1 MTACKD
7 SLNGKKA
14 VSATL
19 AGVLAV
25 GMVPAAAF
33 AADGAQAADTQS
45 GDGVDLL
52 WQSPAEAFSNA
63 TVTEA
68 YDLNGNKVDTGEAVS
83 FAYKA
88 GTAQGLDVQE
98 VTIDGYDDPIA
109 TTDANKFVVRYFKQ
123 GTDGKATT
131 DTATGDQYGVAAPT
145 SAGKYVAV
153 VKAVALNGATNEFNG
168 GKLEIPFEIKE
179 SKLTGAT
186 PYAVQEDANDLSVTD
201 LTYNGNN
208 WAATD
213 AQSGKHTKLGFQI
226 DGKKLVE
233 GTDYNVTFIKPGTA
247 QTATITNVI
256 DAGSYVAVLTG
267 MGAYTGKVE
276 VPVTVNKLDL
286 STLDFADISIAQP
299 ESGVAEKPTADDLEV
314 TNATVG
320 AIFDAPAQ
328 ADISSW
334 GNTGSYNFTVSPA
347 KEQADS
353 NFVKADGKVKT
364 GSVKVNIVGD
374 EVEDSAFY
382 YGTQEISS
390 LLTDGAITIDHSV
403 EGTADFDTSKIK
415 VQKTAATGTTKAT
428 YFKSSEVSVAVKDAD
443 GNAVSD
449 KVLSKPGTYT
459 VTVSLNSAALNP
471 AYSFGGSYTFK
482 VKVTEGNILSADMS
496 AYWKGK
502 LASVDSNGN
511 AKAELFYT
519 GDDALQNAS
528 FVVKDQEGNTLTEGT
543 DYTVEVKNS
552 KGDVV
557 DEAVNADTYTATIKS
572 AGYTF
577 VGSTTMTITVK
588 AITVKPIVKDTFK
601 NGDGETFLAYTGD
614 AITPSFKY
622 AALKD
627 DGTALKDDNGDQ
639 VYVDVPADIY
649 DLTYKYAKK
658 SDGTFAS
665 VDEMKDK
672 GYYKVRINLKDTEVA
687 ANYKLAAG
695 VNPVTIKVA
704 DDRVFADVPTGEWY
718 NDAVYKI
725 SATAT
730 NDNGETVVGPY
741 GTLMSGYAGSALF
754 GPNDTMTRAQV
765 AKVLGKAAGVT
776 VANDP
781 TDGVVDNTKSYQT
794 PFSDVDGSAWYA
806 GYVAWASDTGI
817 VTGYQDG
824 SNAFGPEDSITREQ
838 FCLMLQRFAA
848 KYNLYEAA
856 DGSALAA
863 MPDASGVSS
872 WAKDAV
878 AWAVDKGYI
887 GKGGV
892 VDAQGTIT
900 RGMAAQILVRF
911 VDDNALVN
919 KVPLK

>member
-1 MTACKD
+1 MKIID
-7 SLNGKKA
+7 
-14 VSATL
+14 
-19 AGVLAV
+19 
-25 GMVPAAAF
+25 
-33 AADGAQAADTQS
+33 
-45 GDGVDLL
+45 
-52 WQSPAEAFSNA
+52 
-63 TVTEA
+63 
-68 YDLNGNKVDTGEAVS
+68 
-83 FAYKA
+83 A
-88 GTAQGLDVQE
+88 GTAQSSNE
-98 VTIDGYDDPIA
+98 VDA
-109 TTDANKFVVRYFKQ
+109 T
-123 GTDGKATT
+123 
-131 DTATGDQYGVAAPT
+131 
-145 SAGKYVAV
+145 S
-153 VKAVALNGATNEFNG
+153 
-168 GKLEIPFEIKE
+168 
-179 SKLTGAT
+179 
-186 PYAVQEDANDLSVTD
+186 
-201 LTYNGNN
+201 
-208 WAATD
+208 
-213 AQSGKHTKLGFQI
+213 
-226 DGKKLVE
+226 
-233 GTDYNVTFIKPGTA
+233 
-247 QTATITNVI
+247 
-256 DAGSYVAVLTG
+256 AGSYVAVLTG

-276 VPVTVNKLDL
+276 VPITVNKLDL
-286 STLDFADISIAQP
+286 STLDFADINIPQP
-299 ESGVAEKPTADDLEV
+299 ESDVAGKPTAADLKV

-320 AIFDAPAQ
+320 DIFAAPAQ

-347 KEQADS
+347 SNQDDS

-364 GSVKVNIVGD
+364 GSVKVNIVGA
-374 EVEDSAFY
+374 EVANSAFY
-382 YGTQEISS
+382 YGTQEISN
-390 LLTDGAITIDHSV
+390 LLTEKSDSSLSANDTFKVDHSV

-415 VQKTAATGTTKAT
+415 VQKTAATTSTKAT

-449 KVLSKPGTYT
+449 KVLSEPGTYT

-482 VKVTEGNILSADMS
+482 VKVTEGSILSADMS

-502 LASVDSNGN
+502 LASVDANGN

-528 FVVKDQEGNTLTEGT
+528 FVVKDQEGNTLAEGT

-557 DEAVNADTYTATIKS
+557 DEAINADTYTATIKS

-577 VGSTTMTITVK
+577 AGSTTMTITVK
-588 AITVKPIVKDTFK
+588 AITVTPIVKDTFV
-601 NGDGETFLAYTGD
+601 NGDGEAFLAYTGD

-627 DGTALKDDNGDQ
+627 DGSALTDDDNNQ
-639 VYVDVPADIY
+639 VYVDVPAGIY

-658 SDGTFAS
+658 STDSYAS
-665 VDEMKDK
+665 VEEMKDK
-672 GYYKVRINLKDTEVA
+672 GYYKVRINLKDDEVA

-730 NDNGETVVGPY
+730 DDNGDTVVGPY
-741 GTLMSGYAGSALF
+741 GTLMSGYAGTALF

-765 AKVLGKAAGVT
+765 AKVLGKAAGVV

-781 TDGVVDNTKSYQT
+781 TDGVVDATTSYQT
-794 PFSDVDGSAWYA
+794 PFSDVNGSAWYA

-824 SNAFGPEDSITREQ
+824 SETFGPEDSITREQ

-878 AWAVDKGYI
+878 AWAVEKGYI

-911 VDDNALVN
+911 VDDNALVG

>member
-7 SLNGKKA
+7 SLSGKKA

-33 AADGAQAADTQS
+33 AETAQADTTEAN
-45 GDGVDLL
+45 DGIDLL

-68 YDLNGNKVDTGEAVS
+68 YDLNGNKVDTSEAVS

-98 VTIDGYDDPIA
+98 VTLDGYDKPIA
-109 TTDANKFVVRYFKQ
+109 TTDADKFVVRYYTQ

-131 DTATGDQYGVAAPT
+131 TTATGDEYGVKAPT

-201 LTYNGNN
+201 LTFNGNN
-208 WAATD
+208 WAATE
-213 AQSGKHTKLGFQI
+213 SNTTKHTKLGFQL

-233 GTDYNVTFIKPGTA
+233 GTDYSVKIIAAGAA
-247 QTATITNVI
+247 QSSSEVEATN
-256 DAGSYVAVLTG
+256 AGSYVAVLTG
-267 MGAYTGKVE
+267 TGAYTGKVE

-286 STLDFADISIAQP
+286 STLDFADINIPQTSEGA
-299 ESGVAEKPTADDLEV
+299 VAKPTAAALKV

-320 AIFDAPAQ
+320 SIFADPAQ

-347 KEQADS
+347 NGQSEN

-364 GSVKVNIVGD
+364 GSVKVNIVGA
-374 EVEDSAFY
+374 EVKASAFY

-415 VQKTAATGTTKAT
+415 VQKTAATTSAKAT

-471 AYSFGGSYTFK
+471 AYSYGGSYTFK
-482 VKVTEGNILSADMS
+482 VKVTEGSILSADMS

-502 LASVDSNGN
+502 LASVDSDGN

-577 VGSTTMTITVK
+577 AGSTTMTIKVK
-588 AITVKPIVKDTFK
+588 AITVTPIVKDTYK
-601 NGDGETFLAYTGD
+601 TGTSGEFIAYTGD
-614 AITPSFKY
+614 AITPTFKY

-627 DGTALKDDNGDQ
+627 DGTALKDSDGNQ

-658 SDGTFAS
+658 SGGTFAS
-665 VDEMKDK
+665 VDAMKDK

-704 DDRVFADVPTGEWY
+704 DDRAFADVPTGEWY

-725 SATAT
+725 SST
-730 NDNGETVVGPY
+730 EY
-741 GTLMSGYAGSALF
+741 KMLMQGYYNSKLF
-754 GPNDTMTRAQV
+754 GPNDDLSRAQTTKLL
-765 AKVLGKAAGVT
+765 ARLAGVVET
-776 VANDP
+776 GDDGSETWIADGGTYTP
-781 TDGVVDNTKSYQT
+781 YTDVEQ
-794 PFSDVDGSAWYA
+794 SAWYA
-806 GYVAWASDTGI
+806 TPIAWASKAGI
-817 VTGYQDG
+817 VTGFGDG
-824 SNAFGPEDSITREQ
+824 TFGPDQTITREQ
-838 FCLMLQRFAA
+838 FCIMLQRYAE
-848 KYNLYEAA
+848 KYNMYEAA

-863 MPDASGVSS
+863 MPDASSVSD

-878 AWAVDKGYI
+878 AWAVEQGYI

-892 VDAQGTIT
+892 VDPQGNIT
-900 RGMAAQILVRF
+900 RAQAAQIMVRF
-911 VDDNALVN
+911 MDAN
-919 KVPLK
+919 KLTVTTPTDRK

>member
-33 AADGAQAADTQS
+33 AADADQADTQS

-52 WQSPAEAFSNA
+52 WQSPAEAFSSA

-68 YDLNGNKVDTGEAVS
+68 YDLNGNKVDTSEAVS

-98 VTIDGYDDPIA
+98 VAIDGYDDPIA

-123 GTDGKATT
+123 GTDGKATAE
-131 DTATGDQYGVAAPT
+131 TATGDQYGVAAPT
-145 SAGKYVAV
+145 AAGKYVAC
-153 VKAVALNGATNEFNG
+153 VKAVELNGAKNEFKG
-168 GKLEIPFEIKE
+168 GVVEIPFEIKE

-201 LTYNGNN
+201 LTFNGNN
-208 WAATD
+208 WAATEGQD
-213 AQSGKHTKLGFQI
+213 GNAKHTKLGFQI

-233 GTDYNVTFIKPGTA
+233 GTDYSVTFIKPGTA
-247 QTATITNVI
+247 QTATITDITN
-256 DAGSYVAVLTG
+256 AGSYVAVLTG

-286 STLDFADISIAQP
+286 STLDFADINIPQTSDGAA
-299 ESGVAEKPTADDLEV
+299 SKPTADDLKV

-320 AIFDAPAQ
+320 SIFAAPAQ

-334 GNTGSYNFTVSPA
+334 GNTGSYNFTVSP
-347 KEQADS
+347 KDDQNEN

-364 GSVKVNIVGD
+364 GSVKVNIVGA
-374 EVEDSAFY
+374 EVADTAFY
-382 YGTQEISS
+382 YGTQTVES
-390 LLTDGAITIDHSV
+390 LLTEKSDSGLSANDTFKVDHSV

-415 VQKTAATGTTKAT
+415 VQKTAATASTKVT

-449 KVLSKPGTYT
+449 KVLSEPGTYT

-482 VKVTEGNILSADMS
+482 VKVTEGSILSADMS

-502 LASVDSNGN
+502 LASVDASGN

-577 VGSTTMTITVK
+577 AGSTTMTITVK
-588 AITVKPIVKDTFK
+588 AITVTPIVKDTFK
-601 NGDGETFLAYTGD
+601 TGTADEFLAYTGD
-614 AITPSFKY
+614 AITPTFKY

-627 DGTALKDDNGDQ
+627 DGTALKDDNDKQ

-672 GYYKVRINLKDTEVA
+672 GYYQVRINLKDTDVA

-725 SATAT
+725 SSAEYKKLMQ
-730 NDNGETVVGPY
+730 GYY
-741 GTLMSGYAGSALF
+741 GSKLF
-754 GPNDTMTRAQV
+754 GPNDDLSRAQTTKLL
-765 AKVLGKAAGVT
+765 ARLAGV
-776 VANDP
+776 VSESE
-781 TDGVVDNTKSYQT
+781 DGSETWSSDEGTYT
-794 PFSDVDGSAWYA
+794 PYPDVEQSAWYA
-806 GYVAWASDTGI
+806 TPIAWASKAGI
-817 VTGYQDG
+817 VTGFGDG
-824 SNAFGPEDSITREQ
+824 TFGPDQTITREQ
-838 FCLMLQRFAA
+838 FCIMLQRYAE
-848 KYNLYEAA
+848 KYNMYEAA

-863 MPDASGVSS
+863 MPDASSVSD
-872 WAKDAV
+872 WAQDAV
-878 AWAVDKGYI
+878 AWAVEQGYI

-892 VDAQGTIT
+892 VDPQGNIT
-900 RGMAAQILVRF
+900 RAQAAQIMVRF
-911 VDDNALVN
+911 MDANDLTVTATNN
-919 KVPLK
+919 